1 MGDKW
6 RQTRLGWI
14 EGRIEQLIGKIKKDY
29 CRHGHRDVRTHV
41 RTGGDHGN
49 GGVLDGGGS
58 VAVLGLVG
66 LVGDVSGRHL
76 G

>member
-1 MGDKW
+1 V
-6 RQTRLGWI
+6 
-14 EGRIEQLIGKIKKDY
+14 EGRIEQLIGEVKKVY
-29 CRHGHRDVRTHV
+29 CCHRDVRTHV

-58 VAVLGLVG
+58 IAVLGLVG